1 MGVTIE
7 EGVLNSQS
15 DLTLWQLWT
24 HKLYSLSQARVE
36 RSVAATLLESGESF
50 RFFFFFYKRI
60 VTWSYGH

>member
-50 RFFFFFYKRI
+50 RFFLFFL
-60 VTWSYGH
+60 